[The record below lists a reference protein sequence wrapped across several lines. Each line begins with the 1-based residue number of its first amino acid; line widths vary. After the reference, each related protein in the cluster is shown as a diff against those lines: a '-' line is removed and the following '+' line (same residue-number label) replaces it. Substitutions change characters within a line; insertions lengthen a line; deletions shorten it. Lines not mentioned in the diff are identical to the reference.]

1 MKNIKLGKFTLKQD
15 KKNLKHI
22 FDIIC
27 KEIPASLF
35 TKINFKYF
43 EKLVKKNIIKVF
55 SINKGKIITSVI
67 TVVDYKNYK
76 ILKNEIIWFF
86 IKNPI
91 MILFNI
97 NHLFK
102 SLFKG
107 SEPSI
112 DKNYLHLLHLVIYK
126 QYYMKKSLKY
136 KDKLFNYFFKQ
147 IIKNFNAKIL
157 FLCYEKDNMA
167 AKNFYYRNNFKT
179 FAERPNL
186 LFVKKKYR

>member
-1 MKNIKLGKFTLKQD
+1 
-15 KKNLKHI
+15 
-22 FDIIC
+22 
-27 KEIPASLF
+27 
-35 TKINFKYF
+35 
-43 EKLVKKNIIKVF
+43 
-55 SINKGKIITSVI
+55 
-67 TVVDYKNYK
+67 
-76 ILKNEIIWFF
+76 
-86 IKNPI
+86 

-97 NHLFK
+97 NHLLK

-167 AKNFYYRNNFKT
+167 AKNFYYRNNFET

-186 LFVKKKYR
+186 LFVRKKYR